1 MIFLIECFCDVKN
14 NFIVLKNKLTVS
26 AISGIN
32 FRVNLKRELKCD
44 LSNISLIGK
53 KKANKSNW
61 SHYDNLLIN

>member
-1 MIFLIECFCDVKN
+1 MLECFCDVTN
-14 NFIVLKNKLTVS
+14 DFIILKDKLTFF

-44 LSNISLIGK
+44 LSNTSLLGK
-53 KKANKSNW
+53 KKANKSIW